1 MISALISEISGM
13 VDLKIEFL
21 FSCQVILQDCL
32 QLGSGCKSFRNLRYK
47 DYFPLG
53 SLEKSSLL
61 DLRISNK
68 KKSLL
73 TFFPESLTL
82 PIFFDLTDDSRNKGT
97 ISKIRTI
104 YIEWT
109 QDHYIYS
116 KVL

>member
-1 MISALISEISGM
+1 MISALISEISRM

-47 DYFPLG
+47 DYIPLG

-61 DLRISNK
+61 YLRISNK
-68 KKSLL
+68 KKSRL

-97 ISKIRTI
+97 ISRIRTI

-109 QDHYIYS
+109 QSHYIYS